1 MQSENN
7 MKILVVNK
15 KANFNYTISDTYE
28 AGIELKGVEVKS
40 LQSKNASINESY
52 ITFIKNEAFIINMHI
67 APYENGNIFNVDQDR
82 RRKLLLH
89 KHEIIKLQL
98 QIKKDSITL
107 VPLKVYWKRNKIKVL
122 IGLAK
127 GKNVVDKRNTIKER
141 DAKRES
147 KKYF

>member
-1 MQSENN
+1 
-7 MKILVVNK
+7 MKILVINK

-52 ITFIKNEAFIINMHI
+52 ITFIKNEAYIINMHI
-67 APYENGNIFNVDQDR
+67 APYENGNIYNVDQDR

-107 VPLKVYWKRNKIKVL
+107 VPLKVYWKKNKIKVL

-127 GKNVVDKRNTIKER
+127 GKNLVDKRNTIKER

>member
-1 MQSENN
+1 
-7 MKILVVNK
+7 MKILVINK

-52 ITFIKNEAFIINMHI
+52 ITFVKNEAYIINMHI
-67 APYENGNIFNVDQDR
+67 APYENGNIYNVDQDR

-98 QIKKDSITL
+98 QIKKDSITI
-107 VPLKVYWKRNKIKVL
+107 VPLKVYWKKNKIKVL

>member
-1 MQSENN
+1 
-7 MKILVVNK
+7 MKILVINK

-52 ITFIKNEAFIINMHI
+52 ITFIKNEAYIINMHI
-67 APYENGNIFNVDQDR
+67 APYENGNIYNVDQDR

-107 VPLKVYWKRNKIKVL
+107 VPLKVYWKKNKIKVL

>member
-1 MQSENN
+1 
-7 MKILVVNK
+7 MKVLVINK
-15 KANFNYTISDTYE
+15 KANFNYNVLDTYE

-52 ITFIKNEAFIINMHI
+52 ITFKKDEAYILNMHI
-67 APYENGNIFNVDQDR
+67 APYENGNIFNVDPNR
-82 RRKLLLH
+82 TRKLLLH

-107 VPLKVYWKRNKIKVL
+107 IPLKIYWKKNKIKVL

-147 KKYF
+147 KKYY

>member
-1 MQSENN
+1 
-7 MKILVVNK
+7 MKILVINK

-40 LQSKNASINESY
+40 LKSKNASINESY
-52 ITFIKNEAFIINMHI
+52 ITFIKNEAYIINMHI
-67 APYENGNIFNVDQDR
+67 APYENGNIYNVDQDR

-107 VPLKVYWKRNKIKVL
+107 VPLKVYWKKNKIKVL

>member
-1 MQSENN
+1 
-7 MKILVVNK
+7 MKILVFNK